1 MQKDI
6 ISAIIIFIIVLL
18 AGIGLMYVS
27 NTMQS
32 SPTPTPTPPQQ
43 TTQQNPQNDAA
54 DLKRIKI
61 VDEKVGTGKA
71 VKKGDTITVNY
82 TGTLTN
88 GKVFDTSIGKQP
100 FTTQIGVGQVIR
112 GWDLGLIGMK
122 VGGKRKLT
130 IPPDLA
136 YGSHAQG
143 AIPANSTLIFE
154 VELLSIK

>member
-6 ISAIIIFIIVLL
+6 INSVIIFIIVLL
-18 AGIGLMYVS
+18 VGIGLMYVS
-27 NTMQS
+27 NTMQN
-32 SPTPTPTPPQQ
+32 SPTSPTPTPPQ
-43 TTQQNPQNDAA
+43 TASQNQPNDAA

-61 VDEKVGTGKA
+61 VDETVGTGQE

-82 TGTLTN
+82 TGTLSN

-130 IPPDLA
+130 IPSDLG
-136 YGSHAQG
+136 YGPQGQG
-143 AIPANSTLIFE
+143 AIPPNSTLIFE
-154 VELLSIK
+154 VDLLSIK

>member
-1 MQKDI
+1 MRQDI
-6 ISAIIIFIIVLL
+6 INAIIIFIIVVL
-18 AGIGLMYVS
+18 AGVGLMYVS
-27 NTMQS
+27 TTMQGS
-32 SPTPTPTPPQQ
+32 ASPTPTPPQ
-43 TTQQNPQNDAA
+43 TTAQAQPNDAA

-61 VDEKVGTGKA
+61 VDETVGTGQA

-130 IPPDLA
+130 IPSDLG
-136 YGSHAQG
+136 YGAQAQG

>member
-1 MQKDI
+1 MHMRKDI
-6 ISAIIIFIIVLL
+6 INAIIIFVVVVL
-18 AGIGLMYVS
+18 AGIGLMYAS
-27 NTMQS
+27 TAMQNS
-32 SPTPTPTPPQQ
+32 ATPTPTPAAEQ
-43 TTQQNPQNDAA
+43 TQPNDAA

-61 VDEKVGTGKA
+61 IDEKVGTGPA

-100 FTTQIGVGQVIR
+100 FTTQIGTGQVIR

-130 IPPDLA
+130 IPADLG
-136 YGSHAQG
+136 YGSQGQG
-143 AIPANSTLIFE
+143 AIPPNSTLIFE
-154 VELLSIK
+154 VDLLSIK

>member
-1 MQKDI
+1 MHKDI
-6 ISAIIIFIIVLL
+6 INAIIIFVVVVL

-27 NTMQS
+27 TTMQNS
-32 SPTPTPTPPQQ
+32 AAPTPTPAAEQ
-43 TTQQNPQNDAA
+43 TQPNDAA

-61 VDEKVGTGKA
+61 VDEKVGTGPA
-71 VKKGDTITVNY
+71 VKSGDTITVDY

-100 FTTQIGVGQVIR
+100 FTTQIGTGQVIR

-130 IPPDLA
+130 IPADLG
-136 YGSHAQG
+136 YGSQGQG
-143 AIPANSTLIFE
+143 AIPPNSTLIFE
-154 VELLSIK
+154 VSLLSIK